1 MVYLV
6 HANIHD
12 VAFELKVYK
21 FKEKFDIH
29 DKRTIDFLPRH
40 ITLMYGD
47 FSENKNDVLI
57 ELLEQI
63 NFNQFDVKLGRLE
76 LFEENSLVSLVKSDK
91 IIELQKIV
99 LDKLKPYELNGSEF
113 YNENYNP
120 HTTLLEINPEDF
132 HRLNKEAFLGDFLKI
147 EEFVLSKK
155 TNNYWKPIK
164 TFSLN

>member
-63 NFNQFDVKLGRLE
+63 SFNQFDVKLGRLE

-91 IIELQKIV
+91 IIELHRKV
-99 LDKLKPYELNGSEF
+99 LGQLKRCETNNSSF
-113 YNENYNP
+113 YNEVYNP
-120 HTTLLEINPEDF
+120 HITLLKINPKYFDKVD
-132 HRLNKEAFLGDFLKI
+132 NEAFSGDILNI